1 MVGLFETVGSSE
13 EREGSKERGPLI
25 HEKKTKV
32 KSVRR
37 GMELKWMEKER
48 VVKRTSEEG
57 QHNRERICR
66 RKVNSSA
73 KPLLSKEGKTHQVTS

>member
-25 HEKKTKV
+25 HEKKNKGKECEERNGV
-32 KSVRR
+32 
-37 GMELKWMEKER
+37 KWMEKER

-73 KPLLSKEGKTHQVTS
+73 KPLLSKEGKTHQVTC